1 MLSLRAKTGL
11 GAKSLG
17 MLNESKRAA
26 ADSFYRQASATV
38 IPNRPG
44 HRSGHE
50 GVVLTTR
57 QQKILEFIH
66 AYTAERGF
74 GPSIRDIGE
83 AVGLSSSSTVH
94 AHLCTLQRVGFLA
107 LDPSKP
113 RGRTLTTD
121 ALVHLGV
128 PPVDRSLVLSA
139 ARLVS
144 LLGAEEAPDVE
155 ALDEAVASVTLALG
169 GRERVAALLAE
180 AEEVSRG

>member
-1 MLSLRAKTGL
+1 MRAKTGL

-83 AVGLSSSSTVH
+83 AVGGAWASTAGHGASLRAATDTCGQSIV
-94 AHLCTLQRVGFLA
+94 
-107 LDPSKP
+107 
-113 RGRTLTTD
+113 RG
-121 ALVHLGV
+121 
-128 PPVDRSLVLSA
+128 PPA
-139 ARLVS
+139 A
-144 LLGAEEAPDVE
+144 
-155 ALDEAVASVTLALG
+155 
-169 GRERVAALLAE
+169 
-180 AEEVSRG
+180 